1 MILLKKSMRY
11 HKKKVNK
18 KIVLFIPS
26 IESGGVEKNL
36 FFLINY
42 LKKFYSSIYLVTSSK
57 VGLNKNIK
65 LIKPKSNFWFNKN
78 RLLKSI
84 ICTIILFRYFKRKNA
99 LIISFQSNVFS
110 IILSKIMSWSVVIRL
125 NTAPDKY
132 IDNFFK
138 LFLYK
143 TLYNLSD
150 QIIVNSLE
158 FKKKLS
164 NSLKLN
170 STVIFNPIVKYKK
183 KKLKIKF
190 LKNYNG
196 LKIINIGRLTDQK
209 DQLTLLKSTTL
220 ILKKSSIDFKLV
232 IIGKGKNQTIL
243 NRYINENNLTKNVY
257 LLGYKKNAFSYLSLF
272 DLFILSS
279 KYEGLPNTLL
289 EAQMSKIPIISSDC
303 PTGPKE
309 ILLGGKLGILFKT
322 GDHIDL
328 YKKLLLFIKNKKKY
342 KQKATLAKKYLNR
355 FDYKK
360 NLKRYLKIINKYI

>member
-1 MILLKKSMRY
+1 MRY
-11 HKKKVNK
+11 QKKKIDK
-18 KIVLFIPS
+18 KIVIFIPS
-26 IESGGVEKNL
+26 IERGGVEKNL

-42 LKKFYSSIYLVTSSK
+42 LKKFYSNIYLVTSSK
-57 VGLNKNIK
+57 VSLNKNIK
-65 LIKPKSNFWFNKN
+65 IIKPKSTFWFNKS

-84 ICTIILFRYFKRKNA
+84 ICTIILLRFFKRNEA

-110 IILSKIMSWSVVIRL
+110 IILSKIMSWPVVIRL

-138 LFLYK
+138 FFLYK
-143 TLYNLSD
+143 ILYSLPN

-158 FKKKLS
+158 FKKIIS
-164 NSLKLN
+164 NTFKLN
-170 STVIFNPIVKYKK
+170 STVIFNPILKYKK
-183 KKLKIKF
+183 QNPKIKM
-190 LKNYNG
+190 LKNYGG

-209 DQLTLLKSTTL
+209 DQLTLLKSMAL
-220 ILKKSSIDFKLV
+220 ILKKSHINFKLV

-279 KYEGLPNTLL
+279 KYEGLPNALL
-289 EAQMSKIPIISSDC
+289 EAQMSKVPIISSDC

-328 YKKLLLFIKNKKKY
+328 YKKLLLFVKDKKKY

-360 NLKRYLKIINKYI
+360 NLKKYLKIINKYI